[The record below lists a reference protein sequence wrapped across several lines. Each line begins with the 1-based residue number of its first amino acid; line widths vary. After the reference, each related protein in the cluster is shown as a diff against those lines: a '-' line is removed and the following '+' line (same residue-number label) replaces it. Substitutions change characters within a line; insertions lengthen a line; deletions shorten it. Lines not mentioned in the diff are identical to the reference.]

1 MQKKVYLGLPCDN
14 YHPYLDRWF
23 KAYNKL
29 SYPTDLVISTT
40 NLEFKKQLLAKR
52 KDLKVIDAE
61 YWNPFKNR
69 VFLIT
74 SNREALRKDF
84 LVKSDCEY
92 FLFIDSD
99 IDFPSDTLERLFK
112 LMDKKDLIW
121 SRKVGIIWLAQREL
135 LKAVSFNTGIIINS
149 KPIVYLEEFWLINKE
164 IEFFN
169 RWRPG
174 TFETD
179 SFECKWATHKNNP
192 LGIY

>member
-1 MQKKVYLGLPCDN
+1 MQKKVYLGLPCDK

-23 KAYNKL
+23 DAYYKL

-40 NLEFKKQLLAKR
+40 NLEFKKELLAKR
-52 KDLKVIDAE
+52 KDLKVIEAN

-69 VFLIT
+69 VFSIT

-84 LVKSDCEY
+84 LDKSDCEF

-99 IDFPSDTLERLFK
+99 IDFPSDTLERLFN
-112 LMDKKDLIW
+112 LMETKDLIW
-121 SRKVGIIWLAQREL
+121 SRKVGMIWLAQREL
-135 LKAVSFNTGIIINS
+135 LKAVSFNTGVLSSDPKI
-149 KPIVYLEEFWLINKE
+149 YLEEFWLINKE

-174 TFETD
+174 AFETK
-179 SFECKWATHKNNP
+179 SFECKWAQHKDNP
-192 LGIY
+192 LGIF